1 MRGTAE
7 PIIHRAPSLVV
18 HSQVHQRAG
27 TQHQINAPR
36 ILEMESMD
44 DVDSTQKNEK
54 IKEIDSKTKPKYQ
67 QEEVKK
73 KHGNN

>member
-1 MRGTAE
+1 VRDIAE

-18 HSQVHQRAG
+18 HSQVHQRVG

-36 ILEMESMD
+36 ILEMESMA

-54 IKEIDSKTKPKYQ
+54 IKEIDSKTKPKDQ
-67 QEEVKK
+67 QQ
-73 KHGNN
+73 